1 MIYNLYENYQS
12 TDPTS
17 IHTQPTSIHTHSHIH
32 EVGTGAATG
41 VVAGAAAG
49 AAADTP
55 TTCEDIHDGKFDLPL
70 LYGSVENEGCF
81 LDDKF
86 FTTYNFTQL
95 RDTNL
100 QKYDIV
106 YAKIMNGETEY
117 NDNEKHTKILCLMEE
132 MFSDIKKVNKYNKEK
147 KAEID
152 ESKTNKKSNST
163 LIKEHKEKLEKH
175 ENYNLIKQNRIINTE
190 NKFYKKKLEYNIYFW
205 FILIFIIIQ
214 LILLIII
221 L

>member
-12 TDPTS
+12 AQPIGTNTDSDVPS
-17 IHTQPTSIHTHSHIH
+17 
-32 EVGTGAATG
+32 
-41 VVAGAAAG
+41 
-49 AAADTP
+49 
-55 TTCEDIHDGKFDLPL
+55 TCREILNGDFNLPL
-70 LYGSVENEGCF
+70 LYGSDDNEGCF

-95 RDTNL
+95 RDENL

-106 YAKIMNGETEY
+106 YSKIINGITEY
-117 NDNEKHTKILCLMEE
+117 NENEKHEKILCLMEE
-132 MFSDIKKVNKYNKEK
+132 MFSDIEKVNKYNKEK
-147 KAEID
+147 TIEI
-152 ESKTNKKSNST
+152 EETKKNKKDNNS

-190 NKFYKKKLEYNIYFW
+190 NNFYKKKLEYNIYLWFIVI
-205 FILIFIIIQ
+205 FILIQ
-214 LILLIII
+214 LLLLIII

>member
-1 MIYNLYENYQS
+1 MIYNLYENYDS
-12 TDPTS
+12 TV
-17 IHTQPTSIHTHSHIH
+17 PTSIHTHSHIH

-41 VVAGAAAG
+41 VVAGAAA
-49 AAADTP
+49 AAIP
-55 TTCEDIHDGKFDLPL
+55 STCDDIRNQHKLPL
-70 LYGSVENEGCF
+70 LYGSEENEGCF

-100 QKYDIV
+100 QTYDKAYSDILNSV
-106 YAKIMNGETEY
+106 KDDDVT
-117 NDNEKHTKILCLMEE
+117 KHKHILCLMNSI
-132 MFSDIKKVNKYNKEK
+132 FDDIKKVNKYNKEK

-205 FILIFIIIQ
+205 FILIFIVIQ